1 VVNQSGMKN
10 FIAKTLITAAAV
22 VLASYVIPTGVSVD
36 RFTTALLVA
45 LVLSVLNFFVKPLLV
60 LVTLPITVLTL
71 GLFLFIIN
79 AVIILLAGKL
89 VAGFQVHSLW
99 QALLFSLLLSLFT
112 YVLEGVIQ
120 PDYKK
125 KNN

>member
-1 VVNQSGMKN
+1 MKN
-10 FIAKTLITAAAV
+10 FIAKTLITAAAI
-22 VLASYVIPTGVSVD
+22 VLASYILPTGVKID
-36 RFTTALLVA
+36 QFLTALLVA

-60 LVTLPITVLTL
+60 LITLPITVLTL

-79 AVIILLAGKL
+79 ALMIYVASKL
-89 VAGFQVHSLW
+89 VPGFVVNSLW
-99 QALLFSLLLSLFT
+99 HALLFSLLLSLFT

>member
-1 VVNQSGMKN
+1 MKN

-22 VLASYVIPTGVSVD
+22 VLASYVIHTGISVD
-36 RFTTALLVA
+36 KFTTALLVA

-60 LVTLPITVLTL
+60 LITLPITVLTL

-89 VAGFQVHSLW
+89 VPGFQVHSLW